1 MRCLL
6 TNESLEPIFAQTF
19 AQFLSLPL
27 PFTDS
32 QSIRA
37 AQVAV
42 TLNDIAKKS
51 GFSVSTVSRVLN
63 KKTRKY
69 RISSEV
75 ERVILATAKELEY
88 RPNELA
94 RGLRLKKSHTI
105 GLIAPDLANPFFA
118 QIVKTIQSEAH
129 RLGYSLVV
137 CDSDEDSGLEVEH
150 SGLLLSK
157 GVDGLMVMPVGQA
170 HAHLQA
176 ILSSGVPMVVIDRAF
191 ENLKANTVVID
202 NYGGS
207 LEAVNLLI
215 ENGHTRIAII
225 QGLPDTLTS
234 RARLQGYIDALNAE
248 GIPLE
253 ESLIVGKDFRKENGY
268 IETKFLLKSEKPP
281 TALFTTGDLIT
292 LGALQAVAEEGL
304 EIPRDLSIVAF
315 DDLES
320 ADYFRCPITA
330 VAQPREAMGQM
341 AVKLLI
347 EELRDP
353 AAQEVRTI
361 VLKPTL
367 VLRRSVARIPYAD
380 MTVPSPIP

>member
-1 MRCLL
+1 M
-6 TNESLEPIFAQTF
+6 T
-19 AQFLSLPL
+19 
-27 PFTDS
+27 
-32 QSIRA
+32 
-37 AQVAV
+37 VAV

-69 RISSEV
+69 RISRDV
-75 ERVILATAKELEY
+75 ERIILATAKELKY
-88 RPNELA
+88 RPNEMA

-105 GLIAPDLANPFFA
+105 GLIAPDLSNPFFA
-118 QIVKTIQSEAH
+118 QIVKTIQTESH

-137 CDSDEDSGLEVEH
+137 CDSDEEMDLEVEH

-157 GVDGLMVMPVGQA
+157 GVDGLIVMPVGQEY
-170 HAHLQA
+170 AHLES
-176 ILSSGVPMVVIDRAF
+176 ILQNGTPIVLLDRAF

-215 ENGHTRIAII
+215 ENGHVRIAII

-234 RARLQGYIDALNAE
+234 RARLQGYTDALKNN
-248 GIPLE
+248 GIPLD
-253 ESLIVGKDFRKENGY
+253 ESLVVGKDFRKENGY
-268 IETKFLLKSEKPP
+268 IETKFLLKNEKPP
-281 TALFTTGDLIT
+281 TALFTTSDLIT

-304 EIPRDLSIVAF
+304 EIPMDLSVVAF

-330 VAQPREAMGQM
+330 VSQPKEAMGQM

-347 EELRDP
+347 EELRG
-353 AAQEVRTI
+353 AAAAEVRTI
-361 VLKPTL
+361 VLKTTL
-367 VLRRSVARIPYAD
+367 IRRHSVGRAPVAGPVSIGQG
-380 MTVPSPIP
+380 